1 MEVKYMEKNG
11 NGKVLSIIA
20 LVVAVIGLSVGFAA
34 YSTSLQIS
42 SVADVS
48 SNNNWNVGFSIDNSN
63 VIGIS
68 DTETVNGKDEDNEND
83 GVIDVTKYTISQS
96 SGHNATL
103 ATTTG
108 SEVTYT
114 LAIANNGS
122 LTAYSDSLTF
132 ANDSVTCANAASSAN
147 NGVIEGTASA
157 GTTSTGGNTT
167 TISKAD
173 CEAMFGVSL
182 SIGGT
187 PYTPTNQSTFSST
200 INAGNSTPA
209 ILRIWYKGDTA
220 ANTAAA
226 KLDGD
231 ITVTVGTITVV
242 YKSNNS

>member
-1 MEVKYMEKNG
+1 MERNG
-11 NGKVLSIIA
+11 NAKILAVIA

-42 SVADVS
+42 SVADVTA
-48 SNNNWNVGFSIDNSN
+48 NNNWNVGFSTDGTNIVTYGN
-63 VIGIS
+63 
-68 DTETVNGKDEDNEND
+68 TETVDGKDENSEND
-83 GVIDVTKYTISQS
+83 GIVDVTKYTIGQS

-103 ATTTG
+103 TTTTG

-114 LAIANNGS
+114 LDIVNAGT

-132 ANDSVTCANAASSAN
+132 ASNPVTCANAASSTN

-157 GTTSTGGNTT
+157 GTSSTGGNTT
-167 TISKAD
+167 EISQAD

-187 PYTPTNQSTFSST
+187 VYTPTNQSTFSST
-200 INAGNSTPA
+200 INPNGASTPA
-209 ILRIWYKGDTA
+209 ILRIWYKGDSGAT
-220 ANTAAA
+220 TAAA